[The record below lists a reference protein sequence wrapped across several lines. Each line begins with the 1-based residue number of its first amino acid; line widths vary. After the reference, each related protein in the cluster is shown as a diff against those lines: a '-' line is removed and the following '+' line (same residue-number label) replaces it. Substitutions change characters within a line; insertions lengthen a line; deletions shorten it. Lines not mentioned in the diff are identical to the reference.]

1 MTIEL
6 RSTSALRG
14 RSLCRT
20 SNDMLNKTRT
30 YGLGRICVMDG
41 CGTRLS
47 AYNPSNVCAL
57 HNGAWQDDA
66 QRISRQAD
74 RRDEITRRCAYED
87 CGREFTTTN
96 PAKKYCSDACRMR
109 AFQARVIAARRVSD
123 PSIAGAR
130 RAS

>member
-1 MTIEL
+1 
-6 RSTSALRG
+6 
-14 RSLCRT
+14 
-20 SNDMLNKTRT
+20 
-30 YGLGRICVMDG
+30 LGRICAIDG

-57 HNGAWQDDA
+57 HSGAWQDDYHPGA
-66 QRISRQAD
+66 RRAD
-74 RRDEITRRCAYED
+74 PHDEITRRCAFEG

-109 AFQARVIAARRVSD
+109 AFQARVIARRVGDRSLT
-123 PSIAGAR
+123 GAR